1 MLVLGRLIHLQIRL
15 CDLHLPLLRGM
26 CLRCAHVLHCLF
38 EKDYNHPTPY
48 AAQSS
53 WSGASDAR
61 ASDSGEAFVGGW
73 ISDLPQP
80 QKNQVWWFHYKV
92 TEDIHPWAFKD
103 HKLKRRIAALEML
116 GALFLTMYLC
126 EKSSSLRGQVLLPSM
141 GSWMSIPRRCLPL
154 GCWWTAY
161 SH

>member
-48 AAQSS
+48 AQSS

-103 HKLKRRIAALEML
+103 HKPKRRIAALEML

-141 GSWMSIPRRCLPL
+141 GS
-154 GCWWTAY
+154 
-161 SH
+161 